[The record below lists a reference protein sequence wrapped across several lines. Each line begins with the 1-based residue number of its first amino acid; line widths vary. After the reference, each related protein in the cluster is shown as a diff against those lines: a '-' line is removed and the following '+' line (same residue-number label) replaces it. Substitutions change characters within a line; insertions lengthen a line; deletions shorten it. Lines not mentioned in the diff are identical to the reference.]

1 MELKIFTLTNK
12 IIKIE
17 VDKRAKIF
25 ELKKLISKKENL
37 KVNLIKL
44 LNDKN
49 VFENDKEL
57 NYYDIKEDSKIY
69 LLIYNYFKKINI
81 IILLWI

>member
-12 IIKIE
+12 IIIIK
-17 VDKRAKIF
+17 VDKRTKIL
-25 ELKKLISKKENL
+25 ELKKLISKKENI

-44 LNDKN
+44 LDDKN
-49 VFENDKEL
+49 VFENDKDL

-69 LLIYNYFKKINI
+69 LLIDN
-81 IILLWI
+81 

>member
-69 LLIYNYFKKINI
+69 LLIDN
-81 IILLWI
+81 

>member
-49 VFENDKEL
+49 VFENDKDL

-69 LLIYNYFKKINI
+69 LLIDN
-81 IILLWI
+81 

>member
-12 IIKIE
+12 IIEIK
-17 VDKRAKIF
+17 VDKRTKIL
-25 ELKKLISKKENL
+25 ELKKLISKKEDL

-49 VFENDKEL
+49 VFENDKDL
-57 NYYDIKEDSKIY
+57 NYYGIKEDSKIY
-69 LLIYNYFKKINI
+69 LLIDN
-81 IILLWI
+81 

>member
-12 IIKIE
+12 IIKIK
-17 VDKRAKIF
+17 VDKRTKIL

-49 VFENDKEL
+49 VFENDKDL

-69 LLIYNYFKKINI
+69 LLIDN
-81 IILLWI
+81 

>member
-12 IIKIE
+12 IIEIK
-17 VDKRAKIF
+17 VDKRTKIL

-69 LLIYNYFKKINI
+69 LLIDN
-81 IILLWI
+81 